1 MSENLINIIA
11 RNFVPYCSSV
21 KPSVE
26 VPNTNLSN
34 HLAQFFKMLL
44 TSLVLYCSD
53 ESYLVV
59 DYCPRSLVQMSELE
73 NSEGILPG
81 GKTLPDVHS
90 YLAWLTL
97 LQNNDNKTIEW
108 LVAFN
113 SECERRRW
121 SEAVTP
127 QLSENPEEKI
137 YEEWDCPLVE
147 AIEPFHARESDELA
161 LELGEKANVL
171 RKLSDSGK
179 DANHEG

>member
-1 MSENLINIIA
+1 MFYATIIYE
-11 RNFVPYCSSV
+11 PSSIDQ
-21 KPSVE
+21 
-26 VPNTNLSN
+26 LSIDN
-34 HLAQFFKMLL
+34 SALLEIILFFL
-44 TSLVLYCSD
+44 SD

-59 DYCPRSLVQMSELE
+59 DYCPRNLVQMSELE

-81 GKTLPDVHS
+81 GKALPEVNNF
-90 YLAWLTL
+90 LAWLTL

-121 SEAVTP
+121 TEAVTP
-127 QLSENPEEKI
+127 QTSENPEEKI

-147 AIEPFHARESDELA
+147 AIKPFVARESDELA
-161 LELGEKANVL
+161 LEQGEKANVL

-179 DANHEG
+179 LAKRTFANRFLFR